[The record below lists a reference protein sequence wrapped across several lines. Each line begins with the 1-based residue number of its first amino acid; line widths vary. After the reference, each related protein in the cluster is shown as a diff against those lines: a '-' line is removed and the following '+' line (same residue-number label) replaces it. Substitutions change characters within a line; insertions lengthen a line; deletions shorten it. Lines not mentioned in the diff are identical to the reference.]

1 MIRIKKRNKIIAILS
16 GSFFLIFGVGLLLL
30 STSWAQSIIFKKF
43 TENIQ
48 ESINQEIAFERIS
61 LNWNGK
67 FELKGLFIED
77 HHKDTLV
84 YVQKIETS
92 FQNFKKLQNN
102 DFDFSNIE
110 ASGVYFNIKK
120 YTKEK
125 VHSLRVFIQKLK
137 KEIQK
142 KNKAIVR
149 VGKVNFVKGKFNYT
163 DLNSNRRP
171 IQVDSFN
178 VFAQNINFTSDSLK
192 LQLKNFKGSIKSP
205 FQEDIETTAELIYYP
220 GNLQLEKWK
229 LISGE
234 SKLIGTLQLF
244 GADNS
249 FQNFNSQG
257 EFDLVIDESII
268 DPKRIDPNSLF
279 LNDSESLSFQ
289 LNARGN
295 FNDFNLKDIKLTHD
309 EFKLK
314 GNLNIQDFREV
325 DKLSWEL
332 SVSNAELLTPRLF
345 ERIDQLKKFET
356 YFGDKSIQFKGKFD
370 SQDSKIN
377 FALDSENT
385 WGNFTAS
392 GRLDHG
398 LFDQRLKNK
407 SKTFDVNANFESI
420 EFHLSNFSTKK
431 LNTTGMLQFKG
442 DLNSKDNPE
451 LNWDID
457 KMQFKTDDILLESIK
472 LEGNF
477 KNRQLRNTL
486 SVTNEIVKLKSDLR
500 FDFSDSIPQYTLAA
514 NVSKWDFNRLG
525 IKLGTGKPEFS
536 GVILGGFR
544 GKSIDDLEGEFKVSA
559 VKISNENRVVNLN
572 PIVIS
577 KKFERGNTDLKIIN
591 SDCISGSAE
600 GKFKT
605 SQLTRLFQQTLHRA
619 FPFLPGKKAEKGQE
633 LRFNLKIYKK
643 LLDALYPEFSISEN
657 ISLKGKI
664 GSDLKSSN
672 VTLDAP
678 LLRWNTLQLEQL
690 NFQIDTKNP
699 LYNTFLSVD
708 RITQDYI
715 KGRSFNLISTQLKD
729 TLYFR
734 SEFTN
739 EDKEQTP
746 FEINFYHTMS
756 DDGTS
761 SFGFKKSKFPLG
773 KETWIL
779 NPDDTSNQ
787 IISYNA
793 NTKQTVLTDLLALT
807 NNQLIK
813 LSGAYLNKDEYHF
826 NLDIENVLLEDLLPN
841 SKVFCQS
848 GIADLKAAIVRS
860 SEENQLDISAT
871 IADWKIN
878 EQQLG
883 QFKFN
888 ANGNTLMNAYVI
900 AFNLGQDR
908 DKELAAKGVWQGLAN
923 PTLNLNMEFN
933 ELDLDF
939 LSPLGKEAIQ
949 NIGGSITGS
958 VNLWGPI
965 NQLKHNGFLN
975 LKNGQISIPYLNV
988 DYKAASTQVKLSNQ
1002 DFIFKDTKLF
1012 EDAHGT
1018 SALLEGTLSHA
1029 NFKDWN
1035 LDMYIESNR
1044 ILLLNTPQEPES
1056 LFFGQGFLDGNLT
1069 LTGPTK
1075 NLKISLQGST
1085 KKGTSIKIPWAESYG
1100 LSDYNFID
1108 FIDKNKKRAI
1118 NFENKEK
1125 PLQEI
1130 RGLEMDFE
1138 LDVTNEASI
1147 EIVIDQETGSYL
1159 SGRGGGNLFM
1169 EINTNG
1175 KFNMWGDFITSEGI
1189 YNFKNLGVI
1198 DKKFSLKPGGSI
1210 VWEGN
1215 PLEAQMNLEA
1225 VYNVPGGANPALLL
1239 DNPNFNKNIPT
1250 EVLIRL
1256 QGNLLKPEDP
1266 IFEID
1271 FPNTSGTVASEINY
1285 RLADPQRSQLQA
1297 ISLLSQGI
1305 FINEVSVSMQGITNN
1320 LYQKASDI
1328 ISNLLGEDNDKLK
1341 VGIDYLQGDKSA
1353 LLDIATEDRLGFT
1366 LSTKISDRILLNGK
1380 IGVPV
1385 GGLEQTLIVGDVQI
1399 DFILNDEGSLRAKV
1413 FNKENEFRYIGDE
1426 LGYTQGLGLSYD
1438 VDFNTFKEL
1447 IQKFIVSHYKETAS
1461 NQNDK
1466 KETNIDVVRFIKK
1479 NK

>member
-1 MIRIKKRNKIIAILS
+1 M
-16 GSFFLIFGVGLLLL
+16 
-30 STSWAQSIIFKKF
+30 QSVIFKKF
-43 TENIQ
+43 TQNFED
-48 ESINQEIAFERIS
+48 SINQEIAFERIS

-92 FQNFKKLQNN
+92 FQDFKKLQNN
-102 DFDFSNIE
+102 DFNFSYIE
-110 ASGVYFNIKK
+110 ASGVHLNIKK

-125 VHSLRVFIQKLK
+125 VHSLRVFAQKLQE
-137 KEIQK
+137 EIQK
-142 KNKAIVR
+142 QNKSIVK
-149 VGKVNFVKGKFNYT
+149 VGKVNFAKGKFNYT
-163 DLNSNRRP
+163 DLNSKRKP
-171 IQVDSFN
+171 IQVDSLNIFG
-178 VFAQNINFTSDSLK
+178 QNINFTSDSLTI
-192 LQLKNFKGSIKSP
+192 QLKNLKGSIKSP
-205 FQEDIETTAELIYYP
+205 FQEDIETAAELIYYP
-220 GNLQLEKWK
+220 GNLELEKWK

-234 SKLIGTLQLF
+234 SKLIGTLKLF

-249 FQNFNSQG
+249 FQNFNSKG
-257 EFDLVIDESII
+257 EFDLAIDESII
-268 DPKRIDPNSLF
+268 DPKRIDPNFLF
-279 LNDSESLSFQ
+279 LNDSESLCLQ

-295 FNDFNLKDIKLTHD
+295 FNDFNLKDIKLDHD

-314 GNLNIQDFREV
+314 GNLNIHDFREV

-332 SVSNAELLTPRLF
+332 SVSNAELLTSRLF
-345 ERIDQLKKFET
+345 ERIDHLKKFET
-356 YFGDKSIQFKGKFD
+356 YFGGESIQFKGKFE
-370 SQDSKIN
+370 SKDSKIN
-377 FALDSENT
+377 FELDSENA
-385 WGNFTAS
+385 WGNLNTS
-392 GRLDHG
+392 GRLDQG
-398 LFDQRLKNK
+398 LFAQKVKNK
-407 SKTFDVNANFESI
+407 SKTFDVNANFESVD
-420 EFHLSNFSTKK
+420 FYLSDFSTKK
-431 LNTTGMLQFKG
+431 LNTTGILQFKG
-442 DLNSKDNPE
+442 DLNSKDNPD
-451 LNWDID
+451 LNWNLD
-457 KMQFKTDDILLESIK
+457 KAQFKTDDILLENIT

-477 KNRQLRNTL
+477 KNHQLRNTL
-486 SVTNEIVKLKSDLR
+486 SITNELIKLKSDLR
-500 FDFSDSIPQYTLAA
+500 FDFSNSIPQYTLAA
-514 NVSKWDFNRLG
+514 NISKWDINRLG
-525 IKLGTGKPEFS
+525 IKLGAGNPEFS
-536 GVILGGFR
+536 GVILAGFK
-544 GKSIDDLEGEFKVSA
+544 GKSIDDLVGEFKVSA
-559 VKISNENRVVNLN
+559 VKISNKNSLVSLN
-572 PIVIS
+572 PITIS
-577 KKFERGNTDLKIIN
+577 KKFVRGNTELKIIN
-591 SDCISGSAE
+591 SDCVSGSAE

-605 SQLTRLFQQTLHRA
+605 SQLTQLFQQTLHRA
-619 FPFLPGKKAEKGQE
+619 FPFLPEKKPEMGQE
-633 LRFNLKIYKK
+633 FKFNLKIYKK

-664 GSDLKSSN
+664 GSELKSSN

-690 NFQIDTKNP
+690 HFQIDTKNP
-699 LYNTFLSVD
+699 IYNTFLSVD
-708 RITQDYI
+708 RISQDYI
-715 KGRSFNLISTQLKD
+715 TGRSFNLISTQLKD

-739 EDKEQTP
+739 EAKEKTP

-761 SFGFKKSKFPLG
+761 FFGFKKSKFPLG

-779 NPDDTSNQ
+779 NPDDTSKQ
-787 IISYNA
+787 IISYNTK
-793 NTKQTVLTDLLALT
+793 TKQTVLRDLLALT

-826 NLDIENVLLEDLLPN
+826 NLDIENVFLEDLFPK
-841 SKVFCQS
+841 SKVFYQS

-860 SEENQLDISAT
+860 SEENQLDISAA

-878 EQQLG
+878 GQQMG

-888 ANGNTLMNAYVI
+888 ANGNTVMNNYVV
-900 AFNLGQDR
+900 AFNLGEDR
-908 DKELAAKGVWQGLAN
+908 VKALAAQGVWQGLSN
-923 PTLNLNMEFN
+923 PKLNLNMEFN
-933 ELDLDF
+933 ELDLNF
-939 LSPLGKEAIQ
+939 LSPLGKESIK
-949 NIGGSITGS
+949 NIGGSITGN

-965 NQLKHNGFLN
+965 DQLKHNGFLN
-975 LKNGQISIPYLNV
+975 LKNAQIRIPYLNL
-988 DYKAASTQVKLSNQ
+988 DYKADSTQVKLSNQ

-1012 EDAHGT
+1012 EDVQGT
-1018 SALLEGTLSHA
+1018 SALLEGTFSHV

-1044 ILLLNTPQEPES
+1044 MLLLNTPQEPES

-1118 NFENKEK
+1118 NFKNIKK
-1125 PLQEI
+1125 PLKEI

-1175 KFNMWGDFITSEGI
+1175 KFNMWGDFITFEGI

-1215 PLEAQMNLEA
+1215 PLEAQMDLEA

-1271 FPNTSGTVASEINY
+1271 FPNTSGAVASEINY
-1285 RLADPQRSQLQA
+1285 QLADPQRSQLQA

-1328 ISNLLGEDNDKLK
+1328 ISNLMGEDNDKLK

-1399 DFILNDEGSLRAKV
+1399 DFVLNDEGSLRAKV

-1447 IQKFIVSHYKETAS
+1447 IQKFVVSQYKETAS
-1461 NQNDK
+1461 DQNDK
-1466 KETNIDVVRFIKK
+1466 KETKTDAVRFIKK
-1479 NK
+1479 NR

>member
-1 MIRIKKRNKIIAILS
+1 M
-16 GSFFLIFGVGLLLL
+16 
-30 STSWAQSIIFKKF
+30 QSIIFKKF
-43 TENIQ
+43 TQNFQ
-48 ESINQEIAFERIS
+48 ESINQEIAFERIR

-84 YVQKIETS
+84 YIQKIETS
-92 FQNFKKLQNN
+92 FQDFKKLQNN
-102 DFDFSNIE
+102 DFNFNHIK
-110 ASGVYFNIKK
+110 ASGVYLNIKK

-125 VHSLRVFIQKLK
+125 VHSLRVFSQKLQ

-142 KNKAIVR
+142 QNNSVVK
-149 VGKVNFVKGKFNYT
+149 VGNVNFVKGKFNYT
-163 DLNSNRRP
+163 DLNTKNKP
-171 IQVDSFN
+171 IQVDSLNIFG
-178 VFAQNINFTSDSLK
+178 QNINFTSDTLT
-192 LQLKNFKGSIKSP
+192 LQLKNLKGSIKSP
-205 FQEDIETTAELIYYP
+205 IQDDIETTAELIYYP
-220 GNLQLEKWK
+220 GNLELENWK

-234 SKLIGTLQLF
+234 SKLIGALKLF

-249 FQNFNSQG
+249 FQNFNSKG
-257 EFDLVIDESII
+257 EFDLAIYQSKI
-268 DPKRIDPNSLF
+268 DPKRIDPNSMF
-279 LNDSESLSFQ
+279 LNDSESLSLQ

-295 FNDFNLKDIKLTHD
+295 FNDFNLKDIKLDHD
-309 EFKLK
+309 KFNFK

-325 DKLSWEL
+325 DKLSWDL
-332 SVSNAELLTPRLF
+332 SVSNVELLTPRLF
-345 ERIDQLKKFET
+345 ERIDQLKEFET
-356 YFGDKSIQFKGKFD
+356 YFGGESIQFKGKFE
-370 SQDSKIN
+370 SQSSKIN
-377 FALDSENT
+377 FELDSENT
-385 WGNFTAS
+385 WGNLNAS

-398 LFDQRLKNK
+398 LFAQKVRNE
-407 SKTFDVNANFESI
+407 SKTFDVNANFESV
-420 EFHLSNFSTKK
+420 EFYLSDLSTKK
-431 LNTTGMLQFKG
+431 INASGMLQFKG
-442 DLNSKDNPE
+442 DLNLKDNPD
-451 LNWDID
+451 LNWDLD
-457 KMQFKTDDILLESIK
+457 KIQFKSDDILLENIT

-477 KNRQLRNTL
+477 KNYQLRNTL
-486 SVTNEIVKLKSDLR
+486 SVSNELVKLKSDLR

-514 NVSKWDFNRLG
+514 NISKWDINRLG
-525 IKLGTGKPEFS
+525 IKIGAGKPEFS
-536 GVILGGFR
+536 GVILGAFK
-544 GKSIDDLEGEFKVSA
+544 GKSIDDLDGEFKVSA
-559 VKISNENRVVNLN
+559 VKISNENKVVTLN
-572 PIVIS
+572 PIMIS
-577 KKFERGNTDLKIIN
+577 KKFERGNTELKIIN
-591 SDCISGSAE
+591 SDCVSGSAE
-600 GKFKT
+600 GKFKIT
-605 SQLTRLFQQTLHRA
+605 QLTQLFQQTLHRA
-619 FPFLPGKKAEKGQE
+619 FPFLPEKKPEMGQE

-643 LLDALYPEFSISEN
+643 LLDALYPEFSILEN
-657 ISLKGKI
+657 INLKGKI
-664 GSDLKSSN
+664 GSELKSSN
-672 VTLDAP
+672 VTFDAP
-678 LLRWNTLQLEQL
+678 LMRWKTLQLEQL
-690 NFQIDTKNP
+690 HFQIDTKNP
-699 LYNTFLSVD
+699 IYNTFLSID

-739 EDKEQTP
+739 EAKEKTP

-761 SFGFKKSKFPLG
+761 FFGFKKSKFPLG

-793 NTKQTVLTDLLALT
+793 KAKQTVLKNLLAIT

-826 NLDIENVLLEDLLPN
+826 NLDIENVLLEDLLPK
-841 SKVFCQS
+841 SKVFYQS
-848 GIADLKAAIVRS
+848 GIADLKVDIARS
-860 SEENQLDISAT
+860 SEENQLDISAA
-871 IADWKIN
+871 IANWEIN
-878 EQQLG
+878 GQQMG
-883 QFKFN
+883 QLKFN
-888 ANGNTLMNAYVI
+888 ANGNTVMNTYLVT
-900 AFNLGQDR
+900 FNLGEDR
-908 DKELAAKGVWQGLAN
+908 DKALAAKGVWQGLAN
-923 PTLNLNMEFN
+923 PKLNLNLEFN
-933 ELDLDF
+933 ELDLNF
-939 LSPLGKEAIQ
+939 LSPLGKEAIK

-965 NQLKHNGFLN
+965 DQLKHNGFLN
-975 LKNGQISIPYLNV
+975 LKNAQISIPYLNL
-988 DYKAASTQVKLSNQ
+988 DYRATSTQVKLSNQ

-1012 EDAHGT
+1012 EDVQGT
-1018 SALLEGTLSHA
+1018 SALLEGTFSHV

-1044 ILLLNTPQEPES
+1044 MLLLNTPQEPES
-1056 LFFGQGFLDGNLT
+1056 LFFGKGFLDGNLT

-1125 PLQEI
+1125 PLKEI

-1175 KFNMWGDFITSEGI
+1175 KFNMWGDFITFEGI

-1215 PLEAQMNLEA
+1215 PLEAQMDLEA
-1225 VYNVPGGANPALLL
+1225 VYDVPGGANPALLL

-1271 FPNTSGTVASEINY
+1271 FPNTSGIVASEINY

-1328 ISNLLGEDNDKLK
+1328 ISNLIGEDNDKLK

-1399 DFILNDEGSLRAKV
+1399 DFVLNDEGSLRAKV

-1447 IQKFIVSHYKETAS
+1447 IQKLVVSQYKETAS

-1466 KETNIDVVRFIKK
+1466 KETKMDAIRFIKK
-1479 NK
+1479 NKK